1 MISSQAVASFQF
13 SVEACDPPYSDALPN
28 WMEFDDASD
37 WNPGFEKFQDD
48 VSEGILM
55 ESGTHGNCYRLVRKS
70 GAKSLPVV
78 TPFPE
83 TRRSSRTPAGARTE
97 RRANIG
103 NFQRV
108 LVAEDHKGRRRML
121 VQMLN
126 SWGFE
131 AVPAANGSEA
141 LQIADQKR
149 PPELIILSRML
160 PDIDVFELCQR
171 LGNLQSDY
179 APYILVLAMQNDK
192 HDIVRA
198 LEAGAAEYLTTPFE
212 AMELRARLM
221 VAVRILNRQETL
233 VTSRDRFRLLATKD
247 PLTGLWNRRSIQQ
260 ILKDELERA
269 GQSERTTGV
278 LLIDLDHFKNV
289 NDTYGHLA
297 GDFVLQEA
305 SRRLKGSLRAYD
317 SIGRYGGEEFL
328 IVVPAAGEAELCEL
342 AERLRKAVADVPIR
356 VGENEIRLTLSVGA
370 AIAPSHV
377 NLSSDVLGGAD
388 AALYDAKRRGRNR
401 YVYSSLKLEQGA
413 EVCTAGPSQ
422 LACPSVGRR

>member
-1 MISSQAVASFQF
+1 
-13 SVEACDPPYSDALPN
+13 
-28 WMEFDDASD
+28 
-37 WNPGFEKFQDD
+37 
-48 VSEGILM
+48 
-55 ESGTHGNCYRLVRKS
+55 
-70 GAKSLPVV
+70 
-78 TPFPE
+78 
-83 TRRSSRTPAGARTE
+83 
-97 RRANIG
+97 
-103 NFQRV
+103 
-108 LVAEDHKGRRRML
+108 
-121 VQMLN
+121 
-126 SWGFE
+126 
-131 AVPAANGSEA
+131 
-141 LQIADQKR
+141 
-149 PPELIILSRML
+149 
-160 PDIDVFELCQR
+160 
-171 LGNLQSDY
+171 
-179 APYILVLAMQNDK
+179 MQNDK